1 MSAYKITAIGSP
13 ILDILANVEDD
24 FLIQENMVKGQARLI
39 SADESTFLYEKIT
52 VVTQQSGG
60 SVANTA
66 AGFASLGGNCA
77 FIGLI
82 ADDLFGQQFKAD
94 IEQIGVDFKPEILK
108 DMGPTG
114 TCIVTITPDS
124 ERTMSTHLGVAVHLT
139 PDAVDVA
146 TIRDSE
152 ITFLEGYLF
161 LQEMG
166 LDTMQAAALM
176 AHTADRTVA
185 MTLSDP
191 FVVQMKRDAIA
202 DFVKGHVDI
211 LLANEDE
218 IKLLYETEDL
228 GEALIKLQQDVS
240 LATVTL
246 GPKGCI
252 VVTEHG
258 QQHVPCAAVP
268 QLVDTTGAGDLFASG
283 FLYGI
288 THGMEPV
295 AAAQLGNQCAGLI
308 VQQIGARPQKP
319 LQQLLLS
326 AAA

>member
-1 MSAYKITAIGSP
+1 MSTYKITAIGSP
-13 ILDILANVEDD
+13 ILDILAHVDDD
-24 FLIQENMVKGQARLI
+24 FLLQENLVKGQAKLVTAEE
-39 SADESTFLYEKIT
+39 SAFLYDKIT
-52 VVTQQSGG
+52 VVKQQSGG

-66 AGFASLGGNCA
+66 AGFASLGGDCA

-94 IEQIGVDFKPEILK
+94 IQQVGVDFKPEILK
-108 DMGPTG
+108 NLGPTG

-124 ERTMSTHLGVAVHLT
+124 ERTMATHLGVAVHLT
-139 PDAVDVA
+139 PDAIDVA

-166 LDTMQAAALM
+166 LDTLQATALM
-176 AHTADRTVA
+176 AHTADQTVA

-191 FVVQMKRDAIA
+191 FVVQMKRDVIA

-211 LLANEDE
+211 LLANDDE
-218 IKLLYETEDL
+218 IKLLYETDDL
-228 GEALIKLQQDVS
+228 NEAITKLQQDVT
-240 LATVTL
+240 LAAVTM
-246 GPKGCI
+246 GANGCI
-252 VVTEHG
+252 VVTEDSQH
-258 QQHVPCAAVP
+258 HVPCAAVP

-288 THGMEPV
+288 THGLDPV